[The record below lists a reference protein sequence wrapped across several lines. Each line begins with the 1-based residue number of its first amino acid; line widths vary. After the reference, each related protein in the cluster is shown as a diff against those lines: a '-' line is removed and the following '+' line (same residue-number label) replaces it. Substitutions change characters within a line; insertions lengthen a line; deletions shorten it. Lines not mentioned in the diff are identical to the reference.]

1 MEAKPIRKS
10 RAVKSVIV
18 GPPDANN
25 LGTMF
30 GGYAMALIDEI
41 AGLSAMRHARSAVTT
56 ASTDS
61 VDFLHPIKI
70 GHTICLESFVTWTHN
85 TSMEVFVKIVGENM
99 LTGERT
105 VCATAFQTFV
115 ALDEEGKQ
123 KKIPAVIPETD
134 YEKKLHETAP
144 ERAKQRLERR
154 CSSKKFANEFG
165 LISLLDI

>member
-1 MEAKPIRKS
+1 MEAKPVSKS

-41 AGLSAMRHARSAVTT
+41 AGLSAMRHARTAVTT

-85 TSMEVFVKIVGENM
+85 TSMEVFVKIVGEDM

-105 VCATAFQTFV
+105 GCATAFLTFV
-115 ALDEEGKQ
+115 ALDEDGRQ
-123 KKIPAVIPETD
+123 KTIPAVIPETD
-134 YEKKLHETAP
+134 YEKELHTTAP
-144 ERAKQRLERR
+144 ERAWKRQERR
-154 CSSKKFANEFG
+154 TQSKEFAKKFG